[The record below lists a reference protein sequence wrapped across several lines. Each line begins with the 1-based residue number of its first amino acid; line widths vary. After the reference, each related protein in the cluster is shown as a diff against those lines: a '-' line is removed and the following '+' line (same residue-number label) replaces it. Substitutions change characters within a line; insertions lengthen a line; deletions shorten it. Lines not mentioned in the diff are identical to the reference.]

1 MGKTYSVMLAKMV
14 PMVTVVKRNPRGEE
28 QTRYSGDIV
37 EQNAQ
42 RVVIQ
47 AVWTRKRHDLGYV
60 VFEPGDHFTEYYYTH
75 RWYNIFTI
83 STAAGKR
90 KGWYCNVAEPAM
102 IKADRIEQV
111 DLLLDVWVDPD
122 GTPLVLDEDEF
133 VAVTTLSDQQRQGA
147 KDGLQAL
154 LRMIADRREVFSEI
168 ADREEKQSVLTQH
181 CDGAT

>member
-1 MGKTYSVMLAKMV
+1 MLAKTV

-37 EQNAQ
+37 EQDAQ

-47 AVWTRKRHDLGYV
+47 ALWTRKQHDLGYV

-75 RWYNIFTI
+75 RWYNIFAI
-83 STAAGKR
+83 ATADGKR
-90 KGWYCNVAEPAM
+90 KGWYCNVAEPAI
-102 IKADRIEQV
+102 IKVDRIEQI

-122 GTPLVLDEDEF
+122 GTSLVLDEDEF
-133 VAVTTLSDQQRQGA
+133 VADTTLSDQQRQGA
-147 KDGLQAL
+147 KEGLQAL
-154 LRMIADRREVFSEI
+154 LQMIAGRREVFSAI
-168 ADREEKQSVLTQH
+168 ADREEKQSVFTQH